1 MFAAKKMS
9 QIESDKKTFLY
20 SLEKMAKYL
29 NDIIQPTENDI
40 VISLSRKGPRLLEYL
55 RIYYHLKVFSFVT
68 EHALPLIFEKIS
80 ANKNK
85 EYRIFILDDA
95 IYFGSTIQNLYN
107 EIKGYIAAYD
117 LYNVVIAGIIT
128 AIKTPDS
135 KKLEIND
142 TPLFTNKEIRPGYGH
157 FFVKTLMNE
166 FSKLNDT
173 LEVEFPTIEYS
184 IGKDICNEHIEEALK
199 SIYPDFLQSLHNKD
213 GNGRWSIILPES
225 KDASFNK
232 IRIFKGEGVLRF
244 VFMNPHYFI
253 NSEEILAGLMV
264 RQDSPFI
271 EMWNDIRSSFSVS
284 DSKVSFTSE
293 IRRNRLRSQ
302 IVLANYILSINNY
315 FVEKEKIDTLVRS
328 LNQGEYTYKIKKAN
342 LHYLLGDNQLVD
354 NTIGRLQVA
363 INAKLSLDPV
373 VAVRELDIAND
384 YVLESNSLPKE
395 EIEIL
400 QSQNIVMLG
409 NSRNIEEA
417 LSAMFNNLT
426 LLIEKWTRGTIY
438 DNNYRLRFGYSM
450 KNLAMFVRR
459 FGNFKADESITLSKK
474 LHQWIDYRID
484 QGCIVPQY
492 IIDTNTSTWMRV
504 FRPGENED
512 LLLSHLARL
521 VLRVWNGANNV
532 LGIGKV
538 NTYTLQSILS
548 LIIDTFKQKLKA
560 EEPSLNFKINERL
573 IPCLGDGNRE
583 ILQYMKDMYILA
595 EEDEEYII
603 LSPRLL
609 DKEFQS
615 CTTLSY
621 ELEDAIK
628 AKVEDVLNSLDAKNH
643 PFNDFSGE
651 LNYQLRHL
659 FNIAAIQESIQK
671 LKKGI
676 ILLINSKLIPGMEGK
691 LTDQDVENILSDYLK
706 FLKPY
711 LFPESYTDNLCL
723 TEGSIY
729 DTEIMLQ
736 KILSVF
742 NILLMVY
749 NYDDQEQLDDY
760 LETESILSKI
770 GMQEIVNYMKSVRS
784 RNADD
789 EFKSDAKLTTLLS
802 EFTQSI

>member
-1 MFAAKKMS
+1 MS

-29 NDIIQPTENDI
+29 NDIIQPTDNDI

-173 LEVEFPTIEYS
+173 LEVEFPTIEYR
-184 IGKDICNEHIEEALK
+184 IGKDVSNEHIEEALK
-199 SIYPDFLQSLHNKD
+199 SIYPDFIQSLHNKED
-213 GNGRWSIILPES
+213 NGRWSIILSES
-225 KDASFNK
+225 KNASFNK
-232 IRIFKGEGVLRF
+232 IRIFKGDGVLRF

-363 INAKLSLDPV
+363 INAKLSLDSV

-384 YVLESNSLPKE
+384 YVLESNSLPKDE
-395 EIEIL
+395 LEIL

-459 FGNFKADESITLSKK
+459 FGNFKAGESTTFLKK

-492 IIDTNTSTWMRV
+492 IIDAKTSTWMRV

-512 LLLSHLARL
+512 LLLSHLARI
-521 VLRVWNGANNV
+521 VLRVWNWTNDI

-538 NTYTLQSILS
+538 NTDTLQSILS
-548 LIIDTFKQKLKA
+548 LTINTFKEEMAA
-560 EEPSLNFKINERL
+560 EEFYLDLCINEQL
-573 IPCLGDGNRE
+573 VSCIEGGDRE
-583 ILQYMKDMYILA
+583 VLDYMRSMYILN
-595 EEDEEYII
+595 EDGDYMR

-615 CTTLSY
+615 YSTLSR
-621 ELEDAIK
+621 ELEIK
-628 AKVEDVLNSLDAKNH
+628 IELMIKDLLNSLNAQDN
-643 PFNDFSGE
+643 PFNDFSAE
-651 LNYQLRHL
+651 INYKLRHL
-659 FNIAAIQESIQK
+659 FDLDKIQEAIEC
-671 LKKGI
+671 LKNKT
-676 ILLINSKLIPGMEGK
+676 ILLITSKLVPGKEGVLNDDDEK
-691 LTDQDVENILSDYLK
+691 GILADYSK
-706 FLKPY
+706 FIKPY
-711 LFPESYTDNLCL
+711 LFSKTDVKKLNGKEILL
-723 TEGSIY
+723 Y
-729 DTEIMLQ
+729 DIEFKLQ
-736 KILSVF
+736 KMLTIY
-742 NILLMVY
+742 NILLLVY
-749 NYDDQEQLDDY
+749 NYDNPDQLDDY
-760 LETESILSKI
+760 LETETILHEVEMHKI
-770 GMQEIVNYMKSVRS
+770 VDYIKKVRK
-784 RNADD
+784 RNADN
-789 EFKSDAKLTTLLS
+789 EFKSDATLTNLLLD
-802 EFTQSI
+802 FTKSI